1 MSQVEAEVTP
11 LEARLTRALRAR
23 IEERVDQ
30 MGRAS
35 AAERISSTPA
45 GVDALL
51 WRSDWSPARALHL
64 AALLDVLTES
74 DIEAIERGSAA

>member
-1 MSQVEAEVTP
+1 MVQVDEVTP
-11 LEARLTRALRAR
+11 LESRLARALRLRVEER
-23 IEERVDQ
+23 IEE
-30 MGRAS
+30 MGRVS

-51 WRSDWSPARALHL
+51 WRSDWSTARALHL

-74 DIEAIERGSAA
+74 DIETIERGSAA